1 MRYVADN
8 ASLRVSDVSRVML
21 GREKDARVRWGEGSV
36 GVAARH
42 WTNWCRG
49 KKLAPPL
56 PSSHCIEVTLRSFW
70 RRLSARLSV
79 PKIEL
84 SGECFTFFTVERM
97 FKRNE
102 QGTGETLRERF
113 W

>member
-1 MRYVADN
+1 MD
-8 ASLRVSDVSRVML
+8 
-21 GREKDARVRWGEGSV
+21 
-36 GVAARH
+36 VAARH
-42 WTNWCRG
+42 WMNWCRG
-49 KKLAPPL
+49 KTLAPPQ
-56 PSSHCIEVTLRSFW
+56 PSSHCIEVTFRSFW
-70 RRLSARLSV
+70 WRLSARLSV